1 MKQSLINLIF
11 FSERRKELLLL
22 LREEPRD
29 IDTIKELLDI
39 DAGSIQ
45 PHIKKMKDAHLLIEE
60 KKVYRLTE
68 MGKIIVENLIPFLNT
83 VDVFEVS
90 DDYWKTRDLTQIPDF
105 LLERID
111 ELGHCEL
118 LEPDVDHM
126 LETPKVFMDNM
137 LSSKEVLTFVSYFH
151 PESPSLYADL
161 ARNGTR
167 ITLCTTESVIMR
179 LFSSFPEEAERFSK
193 NENSKIFVC
202 QKPVSI
208 PSIVVTDKFLSLKL
222 FENDGKLRDQ
232 LLISTEK
239 RALDWGRELFWHCIN
254 VAEPIEIETFFQA
267 LAENQHVCHRRS
279 INAD

>member
-1 MKQSLINLIF
+1 MKQSLVNLIF
-11 FSERRKELLLL
+11 FSEKRKELLLL
-22 LREEPRD
+22 LREESRD
-29 IDTIKELLDI
+29 IDTIKELLNM

-45 PHIKKMKDAHLLIEE
+45 PHIKKMKDAHLLVEE

-68 MGKIIVENLIPFLNT
+68 TGKIIVENLIPFLST
-83 VDVFEVS
+83 IKVFEIS
-90 DDYWKTRDLTQIPDF
+90 NDYWKTRDLTQIPDF

-118 LEPDVDHM
+118 LEPDVEHM

-137 LSSKEVLTFVSYFH
+137 LNSKEILTFVSYFH

-161 ARNGTR
+161 AENGTR
-167 ITLCTTESVIMR
+167 ITLCTTESVIIR

-202 QKPVSI
+202 RKPMPI
-208 PSIVVTDKFLSLKL
+208 PSVVVTDRFLSLKL

-232 LLISTEK
+232 LLISTEEE
-239 RALDWGRELFWHCIN
+239 ALDWGRELFWHCMN
-254 VAEPIEIETFFQA
+254 VVEPVEVRAFFQD
-267 LAENQHVCHRRS
+267 LAGRQPVCHMH
-279 INAD
+279 NMNTD